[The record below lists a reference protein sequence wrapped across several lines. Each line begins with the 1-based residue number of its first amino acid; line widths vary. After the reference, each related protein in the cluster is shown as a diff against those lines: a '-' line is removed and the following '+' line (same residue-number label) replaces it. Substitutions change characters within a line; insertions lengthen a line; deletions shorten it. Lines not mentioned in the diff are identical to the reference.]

1 MKDHLAVMGY
11 ALTIPEVKEDVR
23 YHDVRAKNG
32 LAHLDFKGVKI
43 LAKYQRQRNFNQT
56 RQKSNCTR
64 TTEAQ
69 RLTEQ
74 NAKF

>member
-1 MKDHLAVMGY
+1 MSY
-11 ALTIPEVKEDVR
+11 ALTLPKVQEDVR
-23 YHDVRAKNG
+23 YHNELAKAG
-32 LAHLDFKGVKI
+32 YEGKEYEGVKI

-56 RQKSNCTR
+56 HQKSNCTR

-74 NAKF
+74 NK